1 MEQVKRIC
9 VKARLVAK
17 KDEGAY
23 TQYVFQ
29 DMITLS
35 YIMCT
40 RCPNWQ
46 TNEVNLLEDG
56 FLEYHEVRGGI
67 DTYFDAVMQIR
78 KTYQDTATYFLN
90 FVPITK
96 VLKDGYVVDK
106 NELLVK

>member
-1 MEQVKRIC
+1 MEQKNKIC

-29 DMITLS
+29 DMIKLD

-46 TNEVNLLEDG
+46 TAQVNIMEEG
-56 FLEYHEVRGGI
+56 FLEYHIVRGGI
-67 DTYFDAVMQIR
+67 DTYYDSSMDLM
-78 KTYQDTATYFLN
+78 KTYLDDATYFLN

-106 NELLVK
+106 SELLVK

>member
-1 MEQVKRIC
+1 MEQKNRIC

-29 DMITLS
+29 DMIKLDF
-35 YIMCT
+35 IMCT

-46 TNEVNLLEDG
+46 TNQVNLLEDG
-56 FLEYHEVRGGI
+56 YLEYHEVRGGV
-67 DTYFDAVMQIR
+67 DTYYDASVQYT
-78 KTYQDTATYFLN
+78 KTYQDDATYFLN

-106 NELLVK
+106 TELLVK